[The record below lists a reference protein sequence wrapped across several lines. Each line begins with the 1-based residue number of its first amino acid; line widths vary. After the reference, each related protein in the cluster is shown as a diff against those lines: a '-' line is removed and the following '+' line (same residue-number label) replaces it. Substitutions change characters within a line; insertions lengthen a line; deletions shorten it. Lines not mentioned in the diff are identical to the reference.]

1 MANGT
6 PVGRLK
12 INVNGT
18 KYSVLTVWRGEQG
31 GYSLSLDK
39 DRQGYPAMGPIE
51 AMKAWAAGAYLDYW
65 PERPREQPEPTR
77 AQGRQRASQ
86 GRAGRQT
93 WESVGEHPPF
103 DEDDIPFDFASI

>member
-51 AMKAWAAGAYLDYW
+51 AMKAWAAGAYLDFW
-65 PERPREQPEPTR
+65 PEKPREESRPARQER
-77 AQGRQRASQ
+77 ASGGRQRREPPPDEWDDAD
-86 GRAGRQT
+86 
-93 WESVGEHPPF
+93 PPF
-103 DEDDIPFDFASI
+103 

>member
-31 GYSLSLDK
+31 GYSLALDK

-65 PERPREQPEPTR
+65 PERPREDRQEQPAPR
-77 AQGRQRASQ
+77 RQQRE
-86 GRAGRQT
+86 AGRGFGGR
-93 WESVGEHPPF
+93 SAPPPRDF
-103 DEDDIPFDFASI
+103 DDDDIPF